1 MKKIFTYFI
10 LFLLGFFGYKVLS
23 LSSNKYFN
31 KEYTNADKNIKINL
45 KKDSDK
51 VLSALIYSAVGE
63 FDHKDAIKAFKT
75 EIRKMGIINNWYLE
89 FSNDPSLFNNESLKN
104 YDVVIWNNST
114 GNTLDEKQMNSF
126 ENYIET
132 GGGYVG
138 IHGAG
143 DSSKNWKWYY
153 EVLLKARF
161 SHHPNGKYQF
171 QNGILEKKYKSIF
184 SNCEKLPNKWE
195 REEEWYVFDESQK
208 KKKRSE
214 CKL

>member
-1 MKKIFTYFI
+1 
-10 LFLLGFFGYKVLS
+10 
-23 LSSNKYFN
+23 
-31 KEYTNADKNIKINL
+31 
-45 KKDSDK
+45 
-51 VLSALIYSAVGE
+51 
-63 FDHKDAIKAFKT
+63 
-75 EIRKMGIINNWYLE
+75 
-89 FSNDPSLFNNESLKN
+89 
-104 YDVVIWNNST
+104 
-114 GNTLDEKQMNSF
+114 MNSF

-171 QNGILEKKYKSIF
+171 QNGILEKECKSIF

-195 REEEWYVFDESQK
+195 REEEWYVFDENP
-208 KKKRSE
+208 KKKRIE
-214 CKL
+214 CNL